1 MIRTQ
6 VLTSRQA
13 PTRILQ
19 TSPIT
24 PGRALLQVAMSRRGP
39 NYECGPQRSRKRKH
53 SPAHR
58 DNSSRYTAA
67 YAETLRR
74 DAVARFIYTRNRRCA
89 SRPNRIELLAGCP
102 APVPVIVMFRNI
114 SFGASAPTS
123 SAEVQSC
130 GHRRLDYEEEV
141 YLVTALVPSDTAC
154 LASSPG
160 RTRRTAV
167 CGERPVRRR

>member
-39 NYECGPQRSRKRKH
+39 NYGCGPQRSRKRKH

-102 APVPVIVMFRNI
+102 APARFVVFKNI
-114 SFGASAPTS
+114 SFGASAPSS
-123 SAEVQSC
+123 SAEEMSC
-130 GHRRLDYEEEV
+130 SNRRPDYEEEV
-141 YLVTALVPSDTAC
+141 YLVTALVPSDIIQ
-154 LASSPG
+154 S
-160 RTRRTAV
+160 R
-167 CGERPVRRR
+167 